1 MHPGRSLYQRH
12 LADAAAVLLAS
23 AANAEADADPDDEAT
38 QADIKLM
45 KVSARGIIQANKL
58 LDQAMADDYKFS
70 VSELRPQ
77 LTQPTQPT
85 NDPTEPASKPAIPN
99 TI

>member
-12 LADAAAVLLAS
+12 LADAAAVMLAS
-23 AANAEADADPDDEAT
+23 AVNDEIEADPDDQAK
-38 QADIKLM
+38 QADIKLL
-45 KVSARGIIQANKL
+45 KSGAKGIIQANKL
-58 LDQAMADDYKFS
+58 LDLAMADDYKFS

-85 NDPTEPASKPAIPN
+85 NEPTEPASKPTIPN